1 MWLIYFVRAL
11 NGSLTA
17 NLSPYIT
24 SDFQG
29 HSLLTVIEIVTNV
42 MSAACTMPIAKMLNI
57 WDRVVALTSMLF
69 IALVGLILMACC
81 HNISTYCVAQVY
93 LLHNQLCN
101 AQY

>member
-29 HSLLTVIEIVTNV
+29 HSLLTVIEIVTNI

-81 HNISTYCVAQVY
+81 RDISTYCVAQVY
-93 LLHNQLCN
+93 LLHR
-101 AQY
+101 

>member
-81 HNISTYCVAQVY
+81 HNILIYCVAQVS
-93 LLHNQLCN
+93 LSHHQFFNV
-101 AQY
+101 QY